1 VDVFL
6 LVAGGVMLYF
16 GAEWLVGG
24 ASRLASSFR
33 ITELVVGLTVVA
45 YGTSAPEAVVSI
57 DATLRGHGE
66 IALGNVVGS
75 NIANLGLILGLS
87 VLIRPARVDGT
98 LRRREL
104 PVLLASTLA
113 LPLVL
118 FDGQLARWEAVAL
131 VVAAIAYTTWAV
143 LASRGTAM
151 VRAARA
157 SAKVTAAATDLGGA
171 PAPTRRARSA
181 LVAIV
186 GVVALVSGGHVF
198 VVAATSLARA
208 WGMSDRVVGLTL
220 VAVGTSLPELAT
232 SIIAAVRGHSSIA
245 IGNVIG
251 SNIFNI
257 LLCLGTAGT
266 LAPIPVGFQ
275 SLVVDL
281 GVLVGVTIVA
291 LVVLRRERTIRRW
304 EGSLLLLSYLGFMAY
319 LLLH

>member
-1 VDVFL
+1 
-6 LVAGGVMLYF
+6 MLYF

-33 ITELVVGLTVVA
+33 IPELVVGLTVVA

-87 VLIRPARVDGT
+87 VLIRPARVDGR

-113 LPLVL
+113 LPLAL
-118 FDGQLARWEAVAL
+118 FDGELAWWEAIAM
-131 VVAAIAYTTWAV
+131 VVAAFAYTTWAV
-143 LASRGTAM
+143 LAARGTAM

-157 SAKVTAAATDLGGA
+157 SAKVTADATDLGGA

-181 LVAIV
+181 LVTIV
-186 GVVALVSGGHVF
+186 GFVALVSGGHVF
-198 VVAATSLARA
+198 VAAATSLARG

-220 VAVGTSLPELAT
+220 VALGTSLPELAT
-232 SIIAAVRGHSSIA
+232 SIIAVARGHSGIA
-245 IGNVIG
+245 IGNVVG
-251 SNIFNI
+251 SNIFNV

-266 LAPIPVGFQ
+266 LAPIAVRFQ
-275 SLVVDL
+275 PLVVDL
-281 GVLVGVTIVA
+281 GVLVGLTIA
-291 LVVLRRERTIRRW
+291 TLVFLRRERTIRRW
-304 EGSLLLLSYLGFMAY
+304 EGALLLLVYVGFMAY
-319 LLLH
+319 LLASRQP